1 MCAVYLRNQRGR
13 AEDAEP
19 SLQLIMRRQA
29 LFTATRPRGAV
40 AKMSLTVAGT
50 LPACRGYANTLWL
63 TRSRMQNAGHLQLAN
78 SFRTK
83 AKQLAQ
89 DLLVVLT

>member
-1 MCAVYLRNQRGR
+1 
-13 AEDAEP
+13 
-19 SLQLIMRRQA
+19 
-29 LFTATRPRGAV
+29 
-40 AKMSLTVAGT
+40 
-50 LPACRGYANTLWL
+50 
-63 TRSRMQNAGHLQLAN
+63 MQNAGHLQLAN